1 MTMPELSMPELSME
15 EVAAVIAADIPEGS
29 CVNLGI
35 GLPLR
40 VASFVP
46 AGREIVLHSENGVLG
61 VGPRPADD
69 EVDWDLI
76 DAGKNPITL
85 VPGASFISHA
95 DSFALIRGGHID
107 VAVMGAYQVSADG
120 DLANWWMG
128 DGIPAVG
135 GAMDLAACA
144 RSVYVV
150 MRHNERDGSP
160 KIVKACTVPLTAP
173 RVVTRVYTELGV
185 FSPGDG
191 VVVAE
196 AIVAGGD
203 IDHIRA
209 RTAAPVE
216 LAPTCYEL
224 PTGQRSLD

>member
-1 MTMPELSMPELSME
+1 MNELRELSME
-15 EVAAVIAADIPEGS
+15 QVAALVAADIPEGS

-69 EVDWDLI
+69 EVDWDQI

-85 VPGASFISHA
+85 VPGASFMSHA
-95 DSFALIRGGHID
+95 DSFALIRGGYID

-144 RSVYVV
+144 RSVYVI
-150 MRHNERDGSP
+150 MRHNERDGVP
-160 KIVKACTVPLTAP
+160 KILEECTAPLTAP

-191 VVVAE
+191 VIVAN

-203 IDHIRA
+203 LDIIRE

-216 LAPTCYEL
+216 LSPTCYEL
-224 PTGQRSLD
+224 QSGPRAAE